1 MKSCSVRQR
10 PGRNKK
16 YSRSGRA
23 SLLIQVGSEKKTR
36 LRGGSRFSPN
46 LRSTDRALLPGRAI
60 IHLGIIKF
68 GSFGKTSKSFSQCGR
83 NSNLGHSGNSGC
95 FDRLTS
101 FCHVFS
107 DSCHPVCYSTNV
119 GAGHFCPPLAVTRKA
134 RLCLHPRG
142 MLRVQSLHLPWWGLA
157 RRDLLKTFY
166 QSKTN
171 AVNLN
176 KQ

>member
-1 MKSCSVRQR
+1 MRSCSVRQR
-10 PGRNKK
+10 PGRNKR
-16 YSRSGRA
+16 SRRSGRA

-36 LRGGSRFSPN
+36 LRGGSKFSPN
-46 LRSTDRALLPGRAI
+46 LRSTDRALLPGRAM
-60 IHLGIIKF
+60 IHLGIIEF
-68 GSFGKTSKSFSQCGR
+68 LCGKALKSRCKSR
-83 NSNLGHSGNSGC
+83 RYSNLRCACESCCADC
-95 FDRLTS
+95 FSCFAHR
-101 FCHVFS
+101 FCNTI
-107 DSCHPVCYSTNV
+107 HPGCYSTTV
-119 GAGHFCPPLAVTRKA
+119 GAGHFCPPLTVTRKI
-134 RLCLHPRG
+134 RLCLHPGG